1 MTTANGKRNKRK
13 DKAMSETQVE
23 LPANVPDTSREDYER
38 GMAVLVN
45 TKRERD
51 EAIAA
56 KHEALALCDELRKEL
71 GVKEAQLDALKKFS
85 VFESEQYKLKASQ
98 ADNVI
103 LTYRSERD
111 EAVREKAELE
121 ACLNMLGRTVLNMRQ
136 ERGNPTQPTPLL
148 PINGNDSTSVR
159 PIAAALEGHGG

>member
-13 DKAMSETQVE
+13 DKAMSDVE
-23 LPANVPDTSREDYER
+23 LPANVPDASREDYER

-56 KHEALALCDELRKEL
+56 KHEALVLCDVLRKEL
-71 GVKEAQLDALKKFS
+71 GVREAQLEALKNFS
-85 VFESEQYKLKASQ
+85 VFESEQYKIKSAQ

-111 EAVREKAELE
+111 AAVREKAELE
-121 ACLNMLGRTVLNMRQ
+121 ACLNMLERTVLNMRQ
-136 ERGNPTQPTPLL
+136 ERGNPTQPTPML
-148 PINGNDSTSVR
+148 PLSSASVHR
-159 PIAAALEGHGG
+159 DFDLFEGHGG